1 MNLLPSISNLLAR
14 GLAPGSVTCVHCSTP
29 LEDIKHALFLCDWAR
44 DIWASME
51 LIDLTN
57 QVTNI
62 PIEEMLSATLEK
74 QKGKFE
80 LMMMLMWRIWC
91 ARNSKAHGQ
100 RELDQNEVKE
110 SVCVMLQDFSRANR
124 TTTDTMA
131 PHNAPSQAWF
141 PPTNGEIKIN
151 CDAGVGNN
159 GVASLDFVIRSHIR
173 AVLVAGSRRVKFVA
187 SVVKA
192 EAKACLWA
200 IQLALAKGF
209 TRVVLESDSSILVEA
224 FKHDKVLVHIRALFL
239 HIHRLCLSFESCTWS
254 FVRRDGNRV
263 AHELARIVLNNSID
277 GLYDGFMPPSVQSWV
292 EHDINFQN
300 RL

>member
-14 GLAPGSVTCVHCSTP
+14 GLAPGSVTCVHCSAP
-29 LEDIKHALFLCDWAR
+29 SKDIKHALFLCDWAR
-44 DIWASME
+44 IIWASME

-57 QVTNI
+57 QVI
-62 PIEEMLSATLEK
+62 IISIEEMLSATLEQ

-80 LMMMLMWRIWC
+80 LMMMLMWHIWC
-91 ARNSKAHGQ
+91 ARNFKAHGQ

-110 SVCVMLQDFSRANR
+110 SAYVMLQDFSRANQ
-124 TTTDTMA
+124 TTTDIMA
-131 PHNAPSQAWF
+131 PHNALSQAWF

-151 CDAGVGNN
+151 CDAGVGND
-159 GVASLDFVIRSHIR
+159 GVAGLGFVIRSHTE
-173 AVLVAGSRRVKFVA
+173 AVLVAGSKHVNCVT
-187 SVVKA
+187 SVVEA

-263 AHELARIVLNNSID
+263 THELARIAR
-277 GLYDGFMPPSVQSWV
+277 GVQCLV
-292 EHDINFQN
+292 
-300 RL
+300 